1 MDRLSLSEYIQKII
15 FPAFGITME
24 VLFFTVIIS
33 TIIGFIIAIIL
44 DITRP
49 DGMYPNKIFFNIMD
63 TFINLIRSFPFVIL
77 MVSLIPLTRFITGSS
92 IGVKAAIFPLCVTM
106 SPYMG
111 RLFQSYM
118 EQVSKE
124 TIEAARSFGASPAQ
138 IIWHITLV
146 EAVPGIC
153 SVICFAT
160 IAALNATTIAG
171 MVGAGGLG
179 NVAIRYG
186 YQNFNDKIMY
196 STVAILIVLVQIIQ
210 FIGNRIYNKLK

>member
-44 DITRP
+44 DITRS

-63 TFINLIRSFPFVIL
+63 TIINLIRSFPFVIL

-92 IGVKAAIFPLCVTM
+92 IGVK
-106 SPYMG
+106 
-111 RLFQSYM
+111 
-118 EQVSKE
+118 
-124 TIEAARSFGASPAQ
+124 AARSFGASPAQ

>member
-44 DITRP
+44 DITRS

-63 TFINLIRSFPFVIL
+63 TIINLIRSFPFVIL

-111 RLFQSYM
+111 RDYFK
-118 EQVSKE
+118 V
-124 TIEAARSFGASPAQ
+124 
-138 IIWHITLV
+138 IWNKSVRKRLKRLV
-146 EAVPGIC
+146 LSELLQHRLYGI
-153 SVICFAT
+153 
-160 IAALNATTIAG
+160 LH
-171 MVGAGGLG
+171 
-179 NVAIRYG
+179 
-186 YQNFNDKIMY
+186 
-196 STVAILIVLVQIIQ
+196 
-210 FIGNRIYNKLK
+210 